1 MSHLFVFCVGGCVIR
16 FESDS
21 PIHHIRKKGKQGYLY
36 LHFFFSINFSFSLFL
51 LYLQTMP
58 NHLSASPPNNSTSLA
73 TPSTSSSPSSSSISN
88 THTSDIPLLTAPFL
102 HYIPTSPP
110 SQELDFH
117 LPSRTPLHGLTVSE
131 WAGTKSN
138 RCPCK

>member
-1 MSHLFVFCVGGCVIR
+1 
-16 FESDS
+16 
-21 PIHHIRKKGKQGYLY
+21 
-36 LHFFFSINFSFSLFL
+36 
-51 LYLQTMP
+51 MP
-58 NHLSASPPNNSTSLA
+58 NHLSALPPNSSASLA
-73 TPSTSSSPSSSSISN
+73 TTSTSTSTSSSSSSRSN